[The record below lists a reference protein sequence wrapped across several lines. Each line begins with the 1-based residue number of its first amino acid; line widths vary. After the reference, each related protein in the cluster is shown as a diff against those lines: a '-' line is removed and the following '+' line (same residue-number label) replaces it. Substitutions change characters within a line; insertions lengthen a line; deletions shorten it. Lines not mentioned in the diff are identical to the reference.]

1 MRTTDTI
8 IIGGG
13 QAGLAASTCLT
24 ERGHDHVVLE
34 RGQLGQRWT
43 TDTWDSLRLLTPN
56 WMNELPGWAYRGPD
70 PHGYMTAGEFSA
82 RLGNYARAF
91 GAPVEEHTA
100 VETLLHRGDGF
111 EVVTERDTYRAAS
124 VVIATGWCDQPAV
137 PSMARQLAPDVAQV
151 VPSAYRNPASV
162 ADGGVLVVGASAT
175 GVQIADELQ
184 RAGRDVTLAAGS
196 HSRLPRQYRGM
207 DVFWWLDRI
216 GVLDKTIDEMPDVAR
231 ARREPSLQLVG
242 RPDRRSLDLATL
254 QADGVELVGRVAGID
269 GHRIGIARGL
279 DATVAAADTRMRRI
293 LSEIDDHIERN
304 GLVSE
309 VFDAE
314 PIPTISV
321 GPTVENIDL
330 RAAGIRTVIW
340 ATGHRRTYPWLQIP
354 VLDADGELRQR
365 RGVTPVPGLYVLGQR
380 FQHFRS
386 SNFIGRVGRDAAYV
400 ADHIVAHRSS
410 NLTSN

>member
-1 MRTTDTI
+1 
-8 IIGGG
+8 
-13 QAGLAASTCLT
+13 
-24 ERGHDHVVLE
+24 
-34 RGQLGQRWT
+34 
-43 TDTWDSLRLLTPN
+43 
-56 WMNELPGWAYRGPD
+56 
-70 PHGYMTAGEFSA
+70 
-82 RLGNYARAF
+82 
-91 GAPVEEHTA
+91 
-100 VETLLHRGDGF
+100 
-111 EVVTERDTYRAAS
+111 
-124 VVIATGWCDQPAV
+124 
-137 PSMARQLAPDVAQV
+137 
-151 VPSAYRNPASV
+151 
-162 ADGGVLVVGASAT
+162 
-175 GVQIADELQ
+175 
-184 RAGRDVTLAAGS
+184 
-196 HSRLPRQYRGM
+196 
-207 DVFWWLDRI
+207 
-216 GVLDKTIDEMPDVAR
+216 MPDVAR

-321 GPTVENIDL
+321 GRTVENIDL